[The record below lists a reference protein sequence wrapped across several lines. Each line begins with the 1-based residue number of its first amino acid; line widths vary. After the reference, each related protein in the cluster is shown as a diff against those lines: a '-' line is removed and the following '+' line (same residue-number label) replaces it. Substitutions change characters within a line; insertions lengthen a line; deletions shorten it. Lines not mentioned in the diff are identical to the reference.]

1 MSAQQ
6 GYERYM
12 PGDVV
17 RMQIHIRHRPMH
29 LWAMEAVFLHSGGEE
44 ELQAEVD
51 DLRTNSKRAALPG
64 GGIGHESVADLSVP
78 IRRGT
83 PLGVY
88 RLVEVAVQTYGGP
101 HVRLHRPGGGRPGE
115 SRLRVGRGA
124 GGEARP
130 GGARL
135 SPLRGAVAAGVY
147 SPTFRE
153 EGSEVRRFLG
163 TPTAHN
169 AIRCGSAN

>member
-88 RLVEVAVQTYGGP
+88 RLVEVAVQTYGG
-101 HVRLHRPGGGRPGE
+101 R
-115 SRLRVGRGA
+115 
-124 GGEARP
+124 
-130 GGARL
+130 
-135 SPLRGAVAAGVY
+135 
-147 SPTFRE
+147 TFGYTAQEE
-153 EGSEVRRFLG
+153 EGLGDLGFELGAEPEERPALAMRVFPRSEE
-163 TPTAHN
+163 P
-169 AIRCGSAN
+169 

>member
-1 MSAQQ
+1 VGA
-6 GYERYM
+6 GGGV
-12 PGDVV
+12 PA
-17 RMQIHIRHRPMH
+17 
-29 LWAMEAVFLHSGGEE
+29 LGGEE

-88 RLVEVAVQTYGGP
+88 RLVEVEVQTYGG
-101 HVRLHRPGGGRPGE
+101 RTFGYTAQEEEGLGG
-115 SRLRVGRGA
+115 SRLRGGRGA

-135 SPLRGAVAAGVY
+135 SSLRGAVAAGVHL
-147 SPTFRE
+147 PTFRE